1 MLRFSLFLF
10 AALILAACTPAR
22 EVAQEMTG
30 PPPRPEVPREFRA
43 AWIATVDNI
52 DWPSRPGLSTAEQ
65 QAELR
70 SLLDRLARLNFNAVI
85 LQVRPTADAFYASR
99 YEPWSAYLTG
109 QQGIAPEPY
118 YDPLTF
124 AIAEAHK
131 RGLELHAWFNPYRAY
146 HPTNP
151 GELDVSHIQFTNP
164 DVVKAY
170 GDLLWMDPSEP
181 VVQQRSLDVILDVV
195 ERYDV
200 DGVHLDDYF
209 YPYPKSDSLGAE
221 IPFPD
226 STSWARAQATD
237 PALDQGD
244 WRRQSVDG
252 FVERLYRE
260 VKAAKPHVKVGISPF
275 GIWRPGY
282 PETVVG
288 FDAYARLYADAR
300 RWQQEGWVD
309 YLAPQ
314 LYWAIDKEGQR
325 YNELLEWWASQNTA
339 GRHLWPGNYTSRLLF
354 DTWEPAEIVEQI
366 RLTRA
371 NGVTDGNIHFS
382 AKVLR
387 DTSSTMGPALMEE
400 VYAGPAL
407 IPASPWLDS
416 IAPAA
421 PMLTTERLPDGTM
434 LTMLPGDDEPVW
446 LWVVQQRHGATWD
459 TDVLPAWQQS
469 AYIGKGNECAAE
481 VAVQAVD
488 RLGNASTIRSI
499 NRPCDAGTAE
509 LLSR

>member
-1 MLRFSLFLF
+1 MLRLSVFLL
-10 AALILAACTPAR
+10 AALILAACTPTR
-22 EVAQEMTG
+22 EVAQDTMP

-52 DWPSRPGLSTAEQ
+52 DWPSRPGLPVVEQ

-70 SLLDRLARLNFNAVI
+70 SLLDRLQRLHFNAVI

-109 QQGIAPEPY
+109 QQGAAPEPY
-118 YDPLTF
+118 YDPLAF
-124 AIAEAHK
+124 AIEEAHK
-131 RGLELHAWFNPYRAY
+131 RGMELHAWFNPYRAY

-151 GELDVSHIQFTNP
+151 GELDTSHIQFTNP
-164 DVVKAY
+164 DVVKQY

-209 YPYPKSDSLGAE
+209 YPYPKDDSLGNE

-226 STSWARAQATD
+226 STSWARALEADAT
-237 PALDQGD
+237 LDQGA

-252 FVERLYRE
+252 FVERLYSE
-260 VKAAKPHVKVGISPF
+260 VKAAKSHVKVGISPF

-282 PETVVG
+282 PETVRG

-300 RWQQEGWVD
+300 KWQQEGWVD

-314 LYWAIDKEGQR
+314 LYWAIDKDGQR

-354 DTWEPAEIVEQI
+354 DTWEPSEILEQI

-371 NGVTDGNIHFS
+371 NSVTDGNIHFS

-387 DTSSTMGPALMEE
+387 DTSSAMGPALMEE
-400 VYAGPAL
+400 VYAAPAL
-407 IPASPWLDS
+407 IPASPWL
-416 IAPAA
+416 
-421 PMLTTERLPDGTM
+421 
-434 LTMLPGDDEPVW
+434 
-446 LWVVQQRHGATWD
+446 
-459 TDVLPAWQQS
+459 
-469 AYIGKGNECAAE
+469 
-481 VAVQAVD
+481 
-488 RLGNASTIRSI
+488 
-499 NRPCDAGTAE
+499 
-509 LLSR
+509 